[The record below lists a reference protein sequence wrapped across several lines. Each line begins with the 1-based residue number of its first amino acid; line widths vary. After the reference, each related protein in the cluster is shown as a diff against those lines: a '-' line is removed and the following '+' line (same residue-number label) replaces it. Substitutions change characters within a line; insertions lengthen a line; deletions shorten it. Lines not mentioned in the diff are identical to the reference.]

1 MPIQFI
7 QLLTSTHRSH
17 KTNIQLGAYMAFVA
31 GAVNAGGFLAIAR
44 YTSHMSGII
53 SAIGDDLALNDLIS
67 VLGGISLLLSFL
79 FGAATTAIIV
89 NWGHRRKIHSEFA
102 LPLLVEAILLLV
114 FGLVGANLNLYL
126 PLTVPAI
133 ALLLCFVMGLQNAI
147 VTKASRAEIRT
158 THMTGVITDIGIE
171 LGKLIYWN
179 KSQEANQVR
188 YVKANKEKLTSHL
201 FIFGMFLIGGIIGA
215 VSFKKVGYISV
226 APLSFSLILI
236 AGLQIYRDIRVILKD
251 RIS

>member
-1 MPIQFI
+1 
-7 QLLTSTHRSH
+7 
-17 KTNIQLGAYMAFVA
+17 MAFVA

-53 SAIGDDLALNDLIS
+53 SAIGDDLALNDFIS

-79 FGAATTAIIV
+79 SGAATTAIIV

-102 LPLLVEAILLLV
+102 LPLLVEAVLLLI
-114 FGLVGANLNLYL
+114 FGLVGANLNIYL

-179 KSQEANQVR
+179 KSQEANEGAYVR
-188 YVKANKEKLTSHL
+188 ANREKLKTHL
-201 FIFGMFLIGGIIGA
+201 FIFGMFLIGGIVGA
-215 VSFKKVGYISV
+215 LSFNKVGYISV
-226 APLSFSLILI
+226 IPLSLLLVLI
-236 AGLQIYRDIRVILKD
+236 AGFQIYRDISAKMKD
-251 RIS
+251 WAS

>member
-1 MPIQFI
+1 MPIQFL
-7 QLLTSTHRSH
+7 QLLTSTDRSN
-17 KTNIQLGAYMAFVA
+17 KTNLQLGAYMAFVA
-31 GAVNAGGFLAIAR
+31 GAVNASGFLAIAQ

-53 SAIGDDLALNDLIS
+53 SAIGDDLALNDLVS

-79 FGAATTAIIV
+79 MGAATTAILV

-102 LPLLVEAILLLV
+102 LPLFVEALLLLI
-114 FGLVGANLNLYL
+114 FGIVGANLNLYV

-171 LGKLIYWN
+171 IGKLLYWN
-179 KSQEANQVR
+179 KTKEANVQF
-188 YVKANKEKLTSHL
+188 YVEANREKLKAHL
-201 FIFGMFLIGGIIGA
+201 FIFAMFLVGGIIGA

-226 APLSFSLILI
+226 VPLSLSLILI
-236 AGLQIYRDIRVILKD
+236 ASLQIYRDIQALFKT
-251 RIS
+251 

>member
-1 MPIQFI
+1 
-7 QLLTSTHRSH
+7 
-17 KTNIQLGAYMAFVA
+17 MAFVA

-53 SAIGDDLALNDLIS
+53 SAIGDDLALNDFIS

-79 FGAATTAIIV
+79 SGAATTAIIV
-89 NWGHRRKIHSEFA
+89 NWGRRRKIHSEFA
-102 LPLLVEAILLLV
+102 LPLLVEAVLLLV
-114 FGLVGANLNLYL
+114 FGLVGANLNMYL

-179 KSQEANQVR
+179 KSQEANEGAYVR
-188 YVKANKEKLTSHL
+188 ANREKLKTHL

-215 VSFKKVGYISV
+215 LSFNKVGYISV
-226 APLSFSLILI
+226 IPLSLLLVLI
-236 AGLQIYRDIRVILKD
+236 AGFQIYRDISAKMKD
-251 RIS
+251 WAS

>member
-1 MPIQFI
+1 
-7 QLLTSTHRSH
+7 
-17 KTNIQLGAYMAFVA
+17 MAFVA

-53 SAIGDDLALNDLIS
+53 SAIGDDLALNDFIS

-79 FGAATTAIIV
+79 SGAATTAIIV

-102 LPLLVEAILLLV
+102 LPLLVEAVLLLI
-114 FGLVGANLNLYL
+114 FGLVGANLNMYL
-126 PLTVPAI
+126 PLTVPVI

-147 VTKASRAEIRT
+147 VTKVSRAEIRT

-179 KSQEANQVR
+179 KSQEANGSAYVR
-188 YVKANKEKLTSHL
+188 ANREKLKTYL

-215 VSFKKVGYISV
+215 LSFKKVGYISV
-226 APLSFSLILI
+226 IPLSLSLILI
-236 AGLQIYRDIRVILKD
+236 AGFQIYRDMKMMMRD
-251 RIS
+251 WIS

>member
-1 MPIQFI
+1 
-7 QLLTSTHRSH
+7 
-17 KTNIQLGAYMAFVA
+17 MAFVA

-53 SAIGDDLALNDLIS
+53 SAIGDDLALNNFIS

-79 FGAATTAIIV
+79 LGAATTAIIV
-89 NWGHRRKIHSEFA
+89 NWGHRREIRSEFA
-102 LPLLVEAILLLV
+102 LPLLVEAILLLM

-147 VTKASRAEIRT
+147 VTKASKAEIRT

-171 LGKLIYWN
+171 LGKMIYWN
-179 KSQEANQVR
+179 RSKDANKQGL
-188 YVKANKEKLTSHL
+188 VKANIEKLKTHT
-201 FIFGMFLIGGIIGA
+201 FIFGMFLVGGIIGA
-215 VSFKKVGYISV
+215 VSFKKVGYIAV
-226 APLSFSLILI
+226 VPLSLSLAII
-236 AGLQIYRDIRVILKD
+236 AGFQVYRDIQKIF
-251 RIS
+251 ISK

>member
-1 MPIQFI
+1 
-7 QLLTSTHRSH
+7 
-17 KTNIQLGAYMAFVA
+17 MAFVA

-53 SAIGDDLALNDLIS
+53 SAIGDDLALNNFIS

-79 FGAATTAIIV
+79 LGAATTAIIV
-89 NWGHRRKIHSEFA
+89 NWGHRREIRSEFA
-102 LPLLVEAILLLV
+102 LPLLVEAILLLM

-147 VTKASRAEIRT
+147 VTKASKADIRT

-171 LGKLIYWN
+171 VGKMIYWN
-179 KSQEANQVR
+179 RSKDANKQGL
-188 YVKANKEKLTSHL
+188 VKANIEKLKTHT
-201 FIFGMFLIGGIIGA
+201 FIFGMFLVGGIIGA
-215 VSFKKVGYISV
+215 VSFKKVGYIAV
-226 APLSFSLILI
+226 VPLSLSLAII
-236 AGLQIYRDIRVILKD
+236 AGFQVYRDIQKIF
-251 RIS
+251 ISK

>member
-1 MPIQFI
+1 MAIKFI
-7 QLLTSTHRSH
+7 QLITSSQRSH
-17 KTNIQLGAYMAFVA
+17 KTNVQLGAYMAFVA

-53 SAIGDDLALNDLIS
+53 SAIGDDLALNNIIS

-89 NWGHRRKIHSEFA
+89 NWGHRKKIHSAFA
-102 LPLLVEAILLLV
+102 LPLLVEAILLLI
-114 FGLVGANLNLYL
+114 FGLAGANLNIYA

-158 THMTGVITDIGIE
+158 THMTGIVTDIGIE

-179 KSQEANQVR
+179 KSVEANKQGLVQVNR
-188 YVKANKEKLTSHL
+188 ERLKTHL
-201 FIFGMFLIGGIIGA
+201 SIFGMFLMGGIIGA
-215 VSFKKVGYISV
+215 ISFKRVGYISV
-226 APLSFSLILI
+226 LPLSVSLVLI
-236 AGLQIYRDIRVILKD
+236 ASMQIYRDIKGFV
-251 RIS
+251 SE

>member
-1 MPIQFI
+1 
-7 QLLTSTHRSH
+7 
-17 KTNIQLGAYMAFVA
+17 MAFVA

-53 SAIGDDLALNDLIS
+53 SAIGDDLALNNLIS

-102 LPLLVEAILLLV
+102 LPLLVEAILLLI

-147 VTKASRAEIRT
+147 ITKASKAEIRT

-171 LGKLIYWN
+171 LGKLVYWN
-179 KSQEANQVR
+179 RSREDNDKG
-188 YVKANKEKLTSHL
+188 YVKANREKLKTHL

-215 VSFKKVGYISV
+215 VSFKKAGYISV
-226 APLSFSLILI
+226 VPLSLSLVLI
-236 AGLQIYRDIRVILKD
+236 AGLQIYRDVGMILRD
-251 RIS
+251 RAS

>member
-7 QLLTSTHRSH
+7 QLLTSTQRSH
-17 KTNIQLGAYMAFVA
+17 KTNVQLGAYMAFVA

-53 SAIGDDLALNDLIS
+53 SAIGDDLALNDFIS

-79 FGAATTAIIV
+79 SGAATTAIIV

-102 LPLLVEAILLLV
+102 LPLLVEAVLLLI
-114 FGLVGANLNLYL
+114 FGLVGANLNMYL
-126 PLTVPAI
+126 PLTVPVI

-147 VTKASRAEIRT
+147 VTKVSRAEIRT

-179 KSQEANQVR
+179 KSQEANGNAYVR
-188 YVKANKEKLTSHL
+188 ANREKLKTYL

-215 VSFKKVGYISV
+215 LSFKKVGYISV
-226 APLSFSLILI
+226 IPLSLSLILI
-236 AGLQIYRDIRVILKD
+236 AGFQIYRDMKMMMRD
-251 RIS
+251 WIS

>member
-1 MPIQFI
+1 MPIKFI
-7 QLLTSTHRSH
+7 QLLTSAERSH
-17 KTNIQLGAYMAFVA
+17 KTNVQLGAYMAFVA

-53 SAIGDDLALNDLIS
+53 SAIGDDFALNHFLS
-67 VLGGISLLLSFL
+67 VLGGLSLLISFL
-79 FGAATTAIIV
+79 AGVATTAIIV

-102 LPLLVEAILLLV
+102 LPLLLEAILLLV
-114 FGLVGANLNLYL
+114 FGLVGANLNMYL

-133 ALLLCFVMGLQNAI
+133 ALVLCFVMGLQNAI

-171 LGKLIYWN
+171 LGKLVYWN
-179 KSQEANQVR
+179 KSAQANAQG
-188 YVKANKEKLTSHL
+188 YVKANREKLRTHL
-201 FIFGMFLIGGIIGA
+201 FIFGMFLIGGIVGA

-226 APLSFSLILI
+226 VPLSLSLVLI
-236 AGLQIYRDIRVILKD
+236 AGLQIYRDIRAILKD
-251 RIS
+251 ATS

>member
-1 MPIQFI
+1 MPIKFI
-7 QLLTSTHRSH
+7 QLLTSTRRSH
-17 KTNIQLGAYMAFVA
+17 KTNVQLGAYMAFVA

-53 SAIGDDLALNDLIS
+53 SAIGDDFALNHFLS
-67 VLGGISLLLSFL
+67 VLGGISLLISFL
-79 FGAATTAIIV
+79 VGAATTAIIV
-89 NWGHRRKIHSEFA
+89 NWGHRRKIYSEFA
-102 LPLLVEAILLLV
+102 LPLLLEAVLLLV
-114 FGLVGANLNLYL
+114 FGLVGANLNVYL

-171 LGKLIYWN
+171 LGKLVYWN
-179 KSQEANQVR
+179 KSIQANTQG
-188 YVKANKEKLTSHL
+188 YVKANREKLRAHL
-201 FIFGMFLIGGIIGA
+201 FIFGMFLIGGIVGA

-226 APLSFSLILI
+226 IPLSLSLVLI
-236 AGLQIYRDIRVILKD
+236 AGLQIYRDL
-251 RIS
+251 RIVMKGRLS

>member
-1 MPIQFI
+1 
-7 QLLTSTHRSH
+7 
-17 KTNIQLGAYMAFVA
+17 MAFVA

-53 SAIGDDLALNDLIS
+53 SAIGDDLALNDFIS

-79 FGAATTAIIV
+79 SGAATTAIIV

-102 LPLLVEAILLLV
+102 LPLLVEAVLLLI
-114 FGLVGANLNLYL
+114 FGLVGANLNIYL

-179 KSQEANQVR
+179 KSQEANEGAYVR
-188 YVKANKEKLTSHL
+188 ANREKLKTHL

-215 VSFKKVGYISV
+215 LSFNKVGYISV
-226 APLSFSLILI
+226 IPLSLFLVLI
-236 AGLQIYRDIRVILKD
+236 ASFQIYRDIRVMMKD
-251 RIS
+251 WAS

>member
-7 QLLTSTHRSH
+7 QLLTSTQRSH
-17 KTNIQLGAYMAFVA
+17 KTNVQLGAYMAFVA

-53 SAIGDDLALNDLIS
+53 SAIGDDLALNDFIS

-79 FGAATTAIIV
+79 SGAATTAIIV

-102 LPLLVEAILLLV
+102 LPLLVEAVLLLI
-114 FGLVGANLNLYL
+114 FGLVGANLNMYL
-126 PLTVPAI
+126 PLTVPVI

-147 VTKASRAEIRT
+147 VTKVSRAEIRT

-179 KSQEANQVR
+179 KSQEANGSAYVR
-188 YVKANKEKLTSHL
+188 ANREKLKTYL

-215 VSFKKVGYISV
+215 LSFKKVGYISV
-226 APLSFSLILI
+226 IPLSLSLILI
-236 AGLQIYRDIRVILKD
+236 AGFQIYRDMKMMMRD
-251 RIS
+251 WIS

>member
-1 MPIQFI
+1 MPIKFI
-7 QLLTSTHRSH
+7 QLLTSAERSH
-17 KTNIQLGAYMAFVA
+17 KTNVQLGAYMAFVA

-53 SAIGDDLALNDLIS
+53 SAIGDDFALNHFLS
-67 VLGGISLLLSFL
+67 VLGGLSLLISFL
-79 FGAATTAIIV
+79 AGAATTAIIV

-102 LPLLVEAILLLV
+102 LPLLLEAILLLV
-114 FGLVGANLNLYL
+114 FGLVGANLNMYL

-133 ALLLCFVMGLQNAI
+133 ALVLCFVMGLQNAI

-171 LGKLIYWN
+171 LGKLVYWN
-179 KSQEANQVR
+179 KSAQANAQG
-188 YVKANKEKLTSHL
+188 YVKANREKLRTHL
-201 FIFGMFLIGGIIGA
+201 FIFGMFLIGGIVGA

-226 APLSFSLILI
+226 VPLSLSLVLI

-251 RIS
+251 ATS